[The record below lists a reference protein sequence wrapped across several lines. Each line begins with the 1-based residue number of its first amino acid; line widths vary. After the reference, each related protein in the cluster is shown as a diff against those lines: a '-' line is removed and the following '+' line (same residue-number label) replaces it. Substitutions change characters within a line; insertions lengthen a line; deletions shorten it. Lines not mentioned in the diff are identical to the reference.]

1 MKKSFVLLA
10 SIAALV
16 LGATTTRTFADD
28 KEVTLSG
35 EGKCAK
41 CSLKETKSCQNVI
54 QVTKDGKTETYYLV
68 QNDVSKKFHEN
79 VCQESKK
86 VKATGTVKT
95 VDGKKE
101 LTVSKIEV
109 DK

>member
-1 MKKSFVLLA
+1 MKKSFVLFA

-16 LGATTTRTFADD
+16 LGATTSRALADD
-28 KEVTLSG
+28 KDVTITG

-41 CSLKETKSCQNVI
+41 CSLKESTSCQNVI

-79 VCQESKK
+79 ICKESKK
-86 VKATGTVKT
+86 VTATGSCKK
-95 VDGKKE
+95 VDGKLE
-101 LTVSKIEV
+101 LTVTKIDV
-109 DK
+109 AK

>member
-1 MKKSFVLLA
+1 MKKSFVLFA
-10 SIAALV
+10 SIAALAIC
-16 LGATTTRTFADD
+16 ATTARTLAAD
-28 KEVTLSG
+28 KEETIKG
-35 EGKCAK
+35 EGKCGK

-54 QVTKDGKTETYYLV
+54 QVTKDGKTETYYLA

-79 VCQESKK
+79 VCQETKK
-86 VKATGTVKT
+86 VTATGSVKT